1 MTHRPRRARLS
12 HDPNNTAWSRSDA
25 RFGHKL
31 LISSGWTPGSSLG
44 VGGTSY
50 ANKPASI
57 SHVRVTAKNDNLG
70 LGAGNNGHSDEAPTT
85 GLAGLQDLL
94 GRLNGKDEKVLEKEH
109 GRREG
114 TRRALYAESRW
125 GSGSFVSGGF
135 LDADNLRK
143 RGDKSAES
151 AAVAVA
157 MSAKRL
163 SPRAQ
168 GGKGYNKKEAESE
181 KKQKSNSPIGIP
193 ELVLSTGSTI
203 HPPSQQTS
211 DIGDKQDV
219 QQCQTAKADAIDA
232 QRRLGK
238 MERKAQR
245 RARKAERQ
253 AGRALERKSQNAP
266 DPSLPVSSKVEERAS
281 QMPEVGKGQGRH
293 AVRQRFIQHKKIYMT
308 DRRALNEVLG
318 SASPFVLLLT
328 STTDFDD

>member
-1 MTHRPRRARLS
+1 MGLSGPRKRAKLS

-44 VGGTSY
+44 VGGTPY
-50 ANKPASI
+50 ANNSASI
-57 SHVRVTAKNDNLG
+57 SHVRITAKNDNFG

-109 GRREG
+109 GRRED

-125 GSGSFVSGGF
+125 GPGSFVSGGF

-143 RGDKSAES
+143 RGDKSVES

-157 MSAKRL
+157 ISANSL

-168 GGKGYNKKEAESE
+168 AGKSYKKKEAKSE
-181 KKQKSNSPIGIP
+181 KKRESSSPIGIN
-193 ELVLSTGSTI
+193 ELELSTSSTT

-211 DIGDKQDV
+211 DIGDKQAV
-219 QQCQTAKADAIDA
+219 QQWQPAKADAIDA
-232 QRRLGK
+232 QRRLKK

-253 AGRALERKSQNAP
+253 AGRALERKSQNPP
-266 DPSLPVSSKVEERAS
+266 DPSLPVSKVEERAS
-281 QMPEVGKGQGRH
+281 QMPELGKAQGRH
-293 AVRQRFIQHKKIYMT
+293 AVRQRFIQHKKMSMT
-308 DRRALNEVLG
+308 DRRALNEILMIRG
-318 SASPFVLLLT
+318 
-328 STTDFDD
+328 